1 MEETPWRSE
10 WSVMTPIKCLSLKT
24 GAPDIPSHSDLPA
37 SGRNSRGVL
46 VVLSI
51 SFPLARPD
59 SSGTEPV
66 MWAVSRTVL
75 RSASRAN
82 SMNLGYPI
90 ASHSKKPARAFVST
104 SRATCATGIDEKSP
118 GFRVQS
124 PVKMTKSE
132 LGKSDMMEAG

>member
-1 MEETPWRSE
+1 M
-10 WSVMTPIKCLSLKT
+10 
-24 GAPDIPSHSDLPA
+24 
-37 SGRNSRGVL
+37 
-46 VVLSI
+46 SI
-51 SFPLARPD
+51 SFFPLARPD

-90 ASHSKKPARAFVST
+90 ASHSKKKPARAFVST
-104 SRATCATGIDEKSP
+104 SRATCATGIDEKKSP

-124 PVKMTKSE
+124 PVKKMTKSE